1 MGKNLKENS
10 PIKMQPTPRKFLL
23 AFVALSLIELISNYL
38 RDSVPLLHYLI
49 KPSILMALSIYFWQ
63 ETSAMK
69 NRKRILTMQVALFFA
84 CLGDVLLMLDGPMYF
99 QLGLGAFLMM
109 QIGYIVV
116 FWTGSFRGIAI
127 PRAIIIVVFA
137 ITLFMWIRP
146 NLGGLFV
153 PVFVYMLTITT
164 MVLTTLNRE
173 NKVQSD
179 SFQWVFVGAALFMI
193 SDSLIAIEKF
203 ATPLPLRE
211 ILVMLTYMAGQ
222 YLIVEGLLKE
232 LRNDD

>member
-1 MGKNLKENS
+1 
-10 PIKMQPTPRKFLL
+10 MQPTPRKFLL
-23 AFVALSLIELISNYL
+23 AFVVLSLIELISNYL
-38 RDSVPLLHYLI
+38 RDSVPLLHYLV
-49 KPSILMALSIYFWQ
+49 KPAILIALSIYFWQ
-63 ETSAMK
+63 ESSEIKQA

-99 QLGLGAFLMM
+99 QLGLGSFLLM
-109 QIGYIVV
+109 QIGYIIV
-116 FWTGSFRGIAI
+116 FWTGSFRGIAMQ
-127 PRAIIIVVFA
+127 RAIIILVFG
-137 ITLFMWIRP
+137 ITLFTWIRP
-146 NLGGLFV
+146 NLGGLLI

-173 NKVQSD
+173 NKVSND

-203 ATPLPLRE
+203 ATTVPLRE

-232 LRNDD
+232 LRNED